1 MFNHKYDYR
10 LIWITHKK
18 FQCFFASSDKKPFK
32 RARDCAYCPITY
44 RRDAYCQGSS
54 WPIRSENF
62 VIVIYSYV
70 YNNNNNKRKKKNKNK
85 NPYTGSS
92 VHKV

>member
-10 LIWITHKK
+10 LIWMTQKK

-44 RRDAYCQGSS
+44 RHDAYCQGSS

-62 VIVIYSYV
+62 VIVMFIIIIIIRGRRRIRIRILIQGAQCTRSDIQ
-70 YNNNNNKRKKKNKNK
+70 
-85 NPYTGSS
+85 
-92 VHKV
+92 